1 MKPAEEREFRDYVVA
16 RLPALRRSAYLLCG
30 DRHAADDVVSIAL
43 GKLFRAW
50 RRVSKL
56 QHPDAYV
63 RKMLVHAWFDERRRP
78 WWRREHTTA
87 ELPEPPPVAEP
98 DVAERLHLLALLD
111 RLPTKRRAVLVLRFL
126 DDLGI
131 EETAE
136 IVGCSP
142 GTVKT
147 HTARGLADLRAL
159 LQSGE
164 SASLR
169 AAHSGESAA

>member
-1 MKPAEEREFRDYVVA
+1 VKAAEEREFREYVAA
-16 RLPALRRSAYLLCG
+16 RLPALRRSAYMLCG

-50 RRVSKL
+50 RRVSRL
-56 QHPDAYV
+56 QQPDAYV

-78 WWRREHTTA
+78 WWRREHVAA
-87 ELPEPPPVAEP
+87 ELPEPPPDVGP
-98 DVAERLHLLALLD
+98 DITERLHLLALLD
-111 RLPTKRRAVLVLRFL
+111 RLPAKRRAVLVLRFL
-126 DDLGI
+126 DDLGV

-159 LQSGE
+159 L
-164 SASLR
+164 R
-169 AAHSGESAA
+169 ADQQAESAA

>member
-1 MKPAEEREFRDYVVA
+1 MKAAEEREFREYVTA
-16 RLPALRRSAYLLCG
+16 RLPSLRRSAYLLCG
-30 DRHAADDVVSIAL
+30 DRHVADDVVSIAL

-50 RRVSKL
+50 RRVSRL
-56 QHPDAYV
+56 QQPDAYV

-78 WWRREHTTA
+78 WWRREHAAA
-87 ELPEPPPVAEP
+87 ELPELPPAAEP
-98 DVAERLHLLALLD
+98 TGLMETTIAERLHLLALLD
-111 RLPTKRRAVLVLRFL
+111 RLPPKRRAVLVLRFF

-159 LQSGE
+159 L
-164 SASLR
+164 R
-169 AAHSGESAA
+169 VDSAA

>member
-1 MKPAEEREFRDYVVA
+1 MKAAEEREFRDYVAA

-30 DRHAADDVVSIAL
+30 DRHAADDVVSVAL
-43 GKLFRAW
+43 GKLFRHW
-50 RRVSKL
+50 RRVSRL
-56 QHPDAYV
+56 QQPDAYV

-78 WWRREHTTA
+78 WWRREHATA
-87 ELPEPPPVAEP
+87 ELPEPAPAVEP
-98 DVAERLHLLALLD
+98 AGLIDTTVAERLHLLALLE
-111 RLPTKRRAVLVLRFL
+111 RLPAKRRAVLVLRFL

-159 LQSGE
+159 LRTDQQ
-164 SASLR
+164 A
-169 AAHSGESAA
+169 ESAA

>member
-1 MKPAEEREFRDYVVA
+1 VKAAEEREFREYVTS

-30 DRHAADDVVSIAL
+30 DRHAADDVVSVAL
-43 GKLFRAW
+43 GKLFRHW
-50 RRVSKL
+50 RRVSRL
-56 QHPDAYV
+56 QQPDAYV

-78 WWRREHTTA
+78 WWRREHTAA
-87 ELPEPPPVAEP
+87 ELPEPPPAAEP
-98 DVAERLHLLALLD
+98 DVTERLHLLALLD
-111 RLPTKRRAVLVLRFL
+111 RLPAKRRAVLVLRFL
-126 DDLGI
+126 DDLGV

-159 LQSGE
+159 LRTDQQ
-164 SASLR
+164 A
-169 AAHSGESAA
+169 ESAA

>member
-1 MKPAEEREFRDYVVA
+1 VKAAEEREFREYVAA

-50 RRVSKL
+50 RRVSRL
-56 QHPDAYV
+56 QQPDAYV

-78 WWRREHTTA
+78 WWRREHVAA
-87 ELPEPPPVAEP
+87 ELPEPPPDVGP
-98 DVAERLHLLALLD
+98 DLTERLHLLALLD
-111 RLPTKRRAVLVLRFL
+111 RLPAKRRAVLVLRFL
-126 DDLGI
+126 DDLGV

-159 LQSGE
+159 L
-164 SASLR
+164 R
-169 AAHSGESAA
+169 ADQQAESAA